1 MDFNQKT
8 VERLSKLSDD
18 ELTNLLA
25 EQIRIKKANGT
36 LGEVEKMIRVIG
48 PMLNNEQRTRLIKIV
63 QSIQNQNSWG
73 VNGRR
78 NLKQH
83 FEFVAKRDKQ

>member
-8 VERLSKLSDD
+8 LDHLSKLSDE

-36 LGEVEKMIRVIG
+36 IGDVEKMMRVIN
-48 PMLNNEQRTRLIKIV
+48 PLLTPDQRTRLVNIIK
-63 QSIQNQNSWG
+63 SIQNQ
-73 VNGRR
+73 
-78 NLKQH
+78 
-83 FEFVAKRDKQ
+83 

>member
-48 PMLNNEQRTRLIKIV
+48 PMLNNEQRSRLIKIV
-63 QSIQNQNSWG
+63 QSIQNQNS
-73 VNGRR
+73 
-78 NLKQH
+78 
-83 FEFVAKRDKQ
+83 

>member
-8 VERLSKLSDD
+8 IDRLSKLNDD
-18 ELTNLLA
+18 ELTALLA

-36 LGEVEKMIRVIG
+36 LGDIEKIIKVIG

-63 QSIQNQNSWG
+63 QSIQNQ
-73 VNGRR
+73 
-78 NLKQH
+78 
-83 FEFVAKRDKQ
+83 